1 LFNILHRVGGGQ
13 DREARSAFRCLAS
26 LGTEAGEEVS
36 AAAAVSYRLGRNDI
50 STARYCTLVRLIPCA
65 GLDPAGIDDVQ
76 SAVRAVLSADKLG
89 AEVLGRTTSTVWAL
103 LDFEQV
109 YPRQAC
115 MCIVCSHGTSPGV
128 VFRLQSGSVS
138 LRQFL
143 VVAVPL
149 LLHTSL
155 VGAVQE
161 IQQAQA
167 ARQREREAGEAGE
180 SATVGGALTTASQ
193 QEFAEVLNFVRWGH
207 IFCIVNLS

>member
-1 LFNILHRVGGGQ
+1 
-13 DREARSAFRCLAS
+13 
-26 LGTEAGEEVS
+26 
-36 AAAAVSYRLGRNDI
+36 
-50 STARYCTLVRLIPCA
+50 
-65 GLDPAGIDDVQ
+65 VQ

-167 ARQREREAGEAGE
+167 ARQREREAGEAGVF
-180 SATVGGALTTASQ
+180 AAVGGALTTASQ
-193 QEFAEVLNFVRWGH
+193 QEFAEVLNFVRWGP